1 MEGKNMAKKG
11 NRELIKMVSTLDSGY
26 FYVTSKNKRNQKE
39 KLELEKYDPYMRQKC
54 KFKESKM
61 K

>member
-1 MEGKNMAKKG
+1 MAKKG